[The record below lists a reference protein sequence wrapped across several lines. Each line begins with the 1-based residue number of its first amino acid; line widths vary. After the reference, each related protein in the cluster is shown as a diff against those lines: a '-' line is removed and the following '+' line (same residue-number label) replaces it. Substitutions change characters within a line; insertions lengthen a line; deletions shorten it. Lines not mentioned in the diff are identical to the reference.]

1 MFFKKYGDIFV
12 SIFFGIFSIVM
23 IVLSMMLPKSKV
35 MDIGPEFMP
44 IVIGILM
51 LVLSGILLIQSIRSF
66 KTVSEE
72 CKEYKDDSEYKRVI
86 LSLLLCIAYVFLLA
100 PLGFIISTLLYLGFQ
115 IYVLAPDD
123 KRTKRDVVTYVIIDV
138 IFTVVVFFLFRY
150 GFTIVL
156 PAGIFTISI

>member
-86 LSLLLCIAYVFLLA
+86 LSLLLCICF
-100 PLGFIISTLLYLGFQ
+100 FISSTRIHYLNTF
-115 IYVLAPDD
+115 
-123 KRTKRDVVTYVIIDV
+123 
-138 IFTVVVFFLFRY
+138 IFRIPNICIGT
-150 GFTIVL
+150 G
-156 PAGIFTISI
+156 

>member
-66 KTVSEE
+66 KTVLEE
-72 CKEYKDDSEYKRVI
+72 CKDYKDDSEYKRVL

-138 IFTVVVFFLFRY
+138 LFTLVVFFLFRY

>member
-72 CKEYKDDSEYKRVI
+72 YKEYKDDSEYKRVI

-138 IFTVVVFFLFRY
+138 LFTVVVFFLFRY